1 MTSIAK
7 EPTHSH
13 THSQHKSV
21 FCCYTLKEQ
30 TRILQEKYITRNN
43 TRPPQLAA
51 QTIPDSKK
59 INIGHE
65 ILKRF

>member
-7 EPTHSH
+7 EPTHSLN
-13 THSQHKSV
+13 QCSV
-21 FCCYTLKEQ
+21 AITLKEQ
-30 TRILQEKYITRNN
+30 TRIVQGNYINRNI

-65 ILKRF
+65 VLKRL